1 MATEGGKTSEP
12 ENNNKKPKTSGSQD
26 SQPSPLALLAATCS
40 KIGTPGEN
48 QATGQQQIIID
59 PSQGLVQLQN
69 QPQQLELVTTQLAGN
84 AWQLVASTPPA
95 SKENNVSQPASS
107 SSSSSSSNNGS
118 ASPTKTKSG
127 NSSTPGQF
135 QVIQVQNPSGS
146 VQYQVIPQLQTVEGQ
161 QIQINPTSSSSLQDL
176 QGQIQLISAGN
187 NQAIL
192 TAANRT
198 ASGNILA
205 QNLANQTVP
214 VQIRPG
220 VSIPLQ
226 LQTLPGTQAQVVTTL
241 PINIGGV
248 TLALPVINNVAA
260 GGGTGQ
266 VGQPATT
273 TDSGTSN
280 GSQLVST
287 PTTTTASASTMPESP
302 SSTTCTTTASTSLTS
317 SDTLVSSAD
326 TGQYASTSA
335 SNSERTIEESQTPA
349 ATESEAQSSSQLQSN
364 GLQNTQDQSNS
375 LQQVQ
380 IVGQPILQQIQIQ
393 QPQQQI
399 IQAIP
404 PQSFQLQSG
413 QTIQTIQ
420 QQPLQNVQLQA
431 VNPTQV
437 LIRAPTLTPSG
448 QISWQTVQVQ
458 NIQSLS
464 NLQVQNAGLSQQLTI
479 TPVSSSG
486 GTTLAQIAPVA
497 VAGAPITL
505 NTAQLASVPNLQ
517 TVSVANL
524 GAAGVQV
531 QGVPVTITSVAGQ
544 QQGQDGVKVQQAT
557 IAPVTVA
564 VGGIANATIG
574 AVSPDQ
580 LTQVHLQQGQQ
591 ASDQEVQPGKR
602 LRRVACSCPN
612 CREGEGRG
620 SNEPGKKKQHI
631 CHIEGCGK
639 VYGKT
644 SHLRAHLRWHTGERP
659 FVCNWMFCGKR
670 FTRSDE
676 LQRHRRTHTVDIIFV
691 LLPFKDRSYH
701 ECKVLKEK
709 ENFNEILQIQ
719 FLKKNLKQT
728 YKEEGK
734 ISDMDKLEPIDFLL
748 VKRDLNAQ
756 NVPKGLCGVTI
767 SLNMSKRTRI
777 RKVVGQLLPLLPREN
792 WTHLLQ
798 RCLAPQELSQLQ
810 PFLKIPT
817 QQLLM
822 FQPTWKN
829 SEKLPITETSSAALK
844 FTRTFENLEVG
855 WSSGLQSRK
864 SCFHSWLL

>member
-1 MATEGGKTSEP
+1 MSDQKKEEEEEAAAAAAAAAMATEGGKTSEP

-84 AWQLVASTPPA
+84 TWQLVASTPPA

-127 NSSTPGQF
+127 NSSAPGQF

-161 QIQINPTSSSSLQDL
+161 QIQINPASSSSLQDL

-248 TLALPVINNVAA
+248 TLALPVINNVTA

-302 SSTTCTTTASTSLTS
+302 SSSTTCTTTASTSLTS

-335 SNSERTIEESQTPA
+335 SSSERTIEESQTPA

-364 GLQNTQDQSNS
+364 GIQNTQDQSNS

-531 QGVPVTITSVAGQ
+531 QGVPVTITSVAEAVMSQEKRNSISVILKDVEKFMAKHLTYEHIFAGILEKDLLYATGCFVAKDS
-544 QQGQDGVKVQQAT
+544 QGVMNSRD
-557 IAPVTVA
+557 
-564 VGGIANATIG
+564 
-574 AVSPDQ
+574 
-580 LTQVHLQQGQQ
+580 
-591 ASDQEVQPGKR
+591 
-602 LRRVACSCPN
+602 
-612 CREGEGRG
+612 
-620 SNEPGKKKQHI
+620 
-631 CHIEGCGK
+631 IE
-639 VYGKT
+639 
-644 SHLRAHLRWHTGERP
+644 
-659 FVCNWMFCGKR
+659 
-670 FTRSDE
+670 
-676 LQRHRRTHTVDIIFV
+676 
-691 LLPFKDRSYH
+691 
-701 ECKVLKEK
+701 
-709 ENFNEILQIQ
+709 
-719 FLKKNLKQT
+719 
-728 YKEEGK
+728 
-734 ISDMDKLEPIDFLL
+734 EPIQ
-748 VKRDLNAQ
+748 VKRGLNAR
-756 NVPKGLCGVTI
+756 NVLKGLCGVII
-767 SLNMSKRTRI
+767 SPNMSKRTRI

-810 PFLKIPT
+810 PFLKIQT
-817 QQLLM
+817 QQLPM

-829 SEKLPITETSSAALK
+829 SEKLFIAETSSAALK
-844 FTRTFENLEVG
+844 FTHL
-855 WSSGLQSRK
+855 
-864 SCFHSWLL
+864 

>member
-1 MATEGGKTSEP
+1 MSDQKKEEEEEAAAAAAAMATEGGKTSEP

-118 ASPTKTKSG
+118 ASPTKAKSG
-127 NSSTPGQF
+127 NSSAPGQF
-135 QVIQVQNPSGS
+135 QVLQVQNPSGS
-146 VQYQVIPQLQTVEGQ
+146 VQYQVIPQLQAVEGQ
-161 QIQINPTSSSSLQDL
+161 QIQINPSSSSSLQDL

-248 TLALPVINNVAA
+248 TLALPVINNVTA

-280 GSQLVST
+280 GNQLAST

-302 SSTTCTTTASTSLTS
+302 SSSTTCTTTASTSLTS

-335 SNSERTIEESQTPA
+335 SSSERTVEDSQPA
-349 ATESEAQSSSQLQSN
+349 PTESEAQSSSQLQPN
-364 GLQNTQDQSNS
+364 GIQNAQDQPNS

-591 ASDQEVQPGKR
+591 TSDQEVQPGKR

-612 CREGEGRG
+612 CREGEGRLHLLKVPTLSTSPCWGPSFQHMNLWDTNNIQTIAYGVRG

-676 LQRHRRTHTVDIIFV
+676 LQRHRRTHTGEKRF
-691 LLPFKDRSYH
+691 
-701 ECKVLKEK
+701 ECPE
-709 ENFNEILQIQ
+709 
-719 FLKKNLKQT
+719 
-728 YKEEGK
+728 
-734 ISDMDKLEPIDFLL
+734 
-748 VKRDLNAQ
+748 
-756 NVPKGLCGVTI
+756 C
-767 SLNMSKRTRI
+767 SKRFMRSDHLSKHVKTHQNKKGGGTALAIVTSGELDSSVTEVLGSPRI
-777 RKVVGQLLPLLPREN
+777 VAV
-792 WTHLLQ
+792 
-798 RCLAPQELSQLQ
+798 AAISQDSN
-810 PFLKIPT
+810 PATPNVSTNMEEF
-817 QQLLM
+817 
-822 FQPTWKN
+822 
-829 SEKLPITETSSAALK
+829 
-844 FTRTFENLEVG
+844 
-855 WSSGLQSRK
+855 
-864 SCFHSWLL
+864 

>member
-1 MATEGGKTSEP
+1 
-12 ENNNKKPKTSGSQD
+12 D

-48 QATGQQQIIID
+48 QD
-59 PSQGLVQLQN
+59 PSQGLVQLQS

-95 SKENNVSQPASS
+95 SKENNISQPASS

-118 ASPTKTKSG
+118 SSPTKTKSG
-127 NSSTPGQF
+127 NSSTPNQF

-226 LQTLPGTQAQVVTTL
+226 AQVVTTL

-248 TLALPVINNVAA
+248 TLALPVINNVTT
-260 GGGTGQ
+260 GGGAGQ
-266 VGQPATT
+266 VGQPTTT

-280 GSQLVST
+280 GAHT
-287 PTTTTASASTMPESP
+287 AASASTMPESP
-302 SSTTCTTTASTSLTS
+302 SSSTTCTTTASTSLTS

-335 SNSERTIEESQTPA
+335 SSSERTIEESQTPA
-349 ATESEAQSSSQLQSN
+349 ATESEAQSSSQLQPN
-364 GLQNTQDQSNS
+364 GIQTAQDQSSS

-531 QGVPVTITSVAGQ
+531 Q
-544 QQGQDGVKVQQAT
+544 QGQDGVKVQQAA

-591 ASDQEVQPGKR
+591 TSDAEVQPGKR

-620 SNEPGKKKQHI
+620 SSEPGKKKQHV

-659 FVCNWMFCGKR
+659 FICNWMFCGKR

-676 LQRHRRTHTVDIIFV
+676 LQRHRRTHTGEKRF
-691 LLPFKDRSYH
+691 
-701 ECKVLKEK
+701 ECPE
-709 ENFNEILQIQ
+709 
-719 FLKKNLKQT
+719 
-728 YKEEGK
+728 
-734 ISDMDKLEPIDFLL
+734 
-748 VKRDLNAQ
+748 
-756 NVPKGLCGVTI
+756 C
-767 SLNMSKRTRI
+767 SKRFMRSDHLSKHVKTHQNKKGGGTALAIVTSGELDSSVTEVLGSPRI
-777 RKVVGQLLPLLPREN
+777 VTV
-792 WTHLLQ
+792 
-798 RCLAPQELSQLQ
+798 AAISQDSN
-810 PFLKIPT
+810 PATPNVSTNMEEF
-817 QQLLM
+817 
-822 FQPTWKN
+822 
-829 SEKLPITETSSAALK
+829 
-844 FTRTFENLEVG
+844 
-855 WSSGLQSRK
+855 
-864 SCFHSWLL
+864 

>member
-1 MATEGGKTSEP
+1 MDPRNSGGPREGPHPRMDLNQKKEEEDEVPPTTAVAGAAAGAAMAPEGGKTSEP
-12 ENNNKKPKTSGSQD
+12 ETNNKKAKSAGSQD

-48 QATGQQQIIID
+48 PASGQQQIIID
-59 PSQGLVQLQN
+59 PSQGLVQLPN
-69 QPQQLELVTTQLAGN
+69 QPQQLELVTTQLAAN
-84 AWQLVASTPPA
+84 AWQLVTAPPPS
-95 SKENNVSQPASS
+95 SKENNVSQAAS
-107 SSSSSSSNNGS
+107 GS
-118 ASPTKTKSG
+118 AGSSGSANESSSPTKAKPGQPSG
-127 NSSTPGQF
+127 SGQF
-135 QVIQVQNPSGS
+135 QVIQVQNPSGN
-146 VQYQVIPQLQTVEGQ
+146 VQYQVIPQLQAVEGQ
-161 QIQINPTSSSSLQDL
+161 QIQINPGNATALQDL
-176 QGQIQLISAGN
+176 QGQIQLIPAGN

-192 TAANRT
+192 TAAANRT

-226 LQTLPGTQAQVVTTL
+226 LQTIPGTQAQVVTTL

-260 GGGTGQ
+260 GGGSGQ
-266 VGQPATT
+266 IGQSAA
-273 TDSGTSN
+273 DGGAAN
-280 GSQLVST
+280 GNQLAST
-287 PTTTTASASTMPESP
+287 PTPTPPSTTASASSTLPESP
-302 SSTTCTTTASTSLTS
+302 SSSSTPCTSTAPTTLTS
-317 SDTLVSSAD
+317 SDPLVSSVD
-326 TGQYASTSA
+326 SGQYVSA
-335 SNSERTIEESQTPA
+335 GAAAGASERALEESQTPGPEA
-349 ATESEAQSSSQLQSN
+349 EAQNQGQLQPN
-364 GLQNTQDQSNS
+364 GLQSTPQQEQANS

-413 QTIQTIQ
+413 QTLQTIQ

-431 VNPTQV
+431 VSPTQV

-458 NIQSLS
+458 NIQSLP
-464 NLQVQNAGLSQQLTI
+464 NLQVQNAGLPQQLTI

-486 GTTLAQIAPVA
+486 GTALAQIAPVA

-564 VGGIANATIG
+564 VGGLANATLG

-580 LTQVHLQQGQQ
+580 ITQLQQAQQ
-591 ASDQEVQPGKR
+591 TAEQEVQPGKR

-620 SNEPGKKKQHI
+620 TNEPGKKKQHI

-659 FVCNWMFCGKR
+659 FVCNWIFCGKR

-676 LQRHRRTHTVDIIFV
+676 LQRHRRTHTGEKRF
-691 LLPFKDRSYH
+691 
-701 ECKVLKEK
+701 ECPE
-709 ENFNEILQIQ
+709 
-719 FLKKNLKQT
+719 
-728 YKEEGK
+728 
-734 ISDMDKLEPIDFLL
+734 
-748 VKRDLNAQ
+748 
-756 NVPKGLCGVTI
+756 C
-767 SLNMSKRTRI
+767 SKRFMRSDHLSKHVKTHQNKKGGGTALAIVTSGELDASVTEVLGSPRI
-777 RKVVGQLLPLLPREN
+777 VTV
-792 WTHLLQ
+792 
-798 RCLAPQELSQLQ
+798 ASISQDSN
-810 PFLKIPT
+810 PATPNVSTNMEEF
-817 QQLLM
+817 
-822 FQPTWKN
+822 
-829 SEKLPITETSSAALK
+829 
-844 FTRTFENLEVG
+844 
-855 WSSGLQSRK
+855 
-864 SCFHSWLL
+864 

>member
-1 MATEGGKTSEP
+1 MSDQKKEEEEEAAAAAMATEGGKTSEP

-84 AWQLVASTPPA
+84 AWQLVASTPA

-161 QIQINPTSSSSLQDL
+161 QIQINPTSNSSLQDL

-187 NQAIL
+187 NQAII

-287 PTTTTASASTMPESP
+287 PTTTTAPASTMPESP
-302 SSTTCTTTASTSLTS
+302 SSSTTCTTTASTSLTS

-335 SNSERTIEESQTPA
+335 SSSERTVEESQTPA
-349 ATESEAQSSSQLQSN
+349 ATESEAQSSSQPN
-364 GLQNTQDQSNS
+364 GIQNAQDQSNS

-531 QGVPVTITSVAGQ
+531 QGVPVTITSVAG
-544 QQGQDGVKVQQAT
+544 
-557 IAPVTVA
+557 
-564 VGGIANATIG
+564 
-574 AVSPDQ
+574 
-580 LTQVHLQQGQQ
+580 L
-591 ASDQEVQPGKR
+591 
-602 LRRVACSCPN
+602 C
-612 CREGEGRG
+612 
-620 SNEPGKKKQHI
+620 
-631 CHIEGCGK
+631 
-639 VYGKT
+639 
-644 SHLRAHLRWHTGERP
+644 
-659 FVCNWMFCGKR
+659 
-670 FTRSDE
+670 
-676 LQRHRRTHTVDIIFV
+676 
-691 LLPFKDRSYH
+691 
-701 ECKVLKEK
+701 
-709 ENFNEILQIQ
+709 IL
-719 FLKKNLKQT
+719 F
-728 YKEEGK
+728 
-734 ISDMDKLEPIDFLL
+734 
-748 VKRDLNAQ
+748 
-756 NVPKGLCGVTI
+756 
-767 SLNMSKRTRI
+767 SKRTASVCIPTKSVTAFFSTFSSTFIVSCFVCCRPFSGCEE
-777 RKVVGQLLPLLPREN
+777 KPQLLQVKIRTAILN
-792 WTHLLQ
+792 
-798 RCLAPQELSQLQ
+798 PQPVLDG
-810 PFLKIPT
+810 
-817 QQLLM
+817 
-822 FQPTWKN
+822 
-829 SEKLPITETSSAALK
+829 A
-844 FTRTFENLEVG
+844 
-855 WSSGLQSRK
+855 
-864 SCFHSWLL
+864 

>member
-1 MATEGGKTSEP
+1 FADQKKEEAMPTEGEKSP
-12 ENNNKKPKTSGSQD
+12 EAENNNNKKSKTGGSQD

-84 AWQLVASTPPA
+84 AWQLVAAAAPPA
-95 SKENNVSQPASS
+95 SKENNVAQQGSSITSSTASP
-107 SSSSSSSNNGS
+107 SSSNNGNT
-118 ASPTKTKSG
+118 SPSKTKSG
-127 NSSTPGQF
+127 NSAANSGQF
-135 QVIQVQNPSGS
+135 QVVQVQNQSGN
-146 VQYQVIPQLQTVEGQ
+146 VQYQVIPQIQTTEGQ
-161 QIQINPTSSSSLQDL
+161 QIQINPANATTLQDL
-176 QGQIQLISAGN
+176 QGQIQLIPAGN

-192 TAANRT
+192 ATANRT
-198 ASGNILA
+198 ASGNIIA
-205 QNLANQTVP
+205 QNLGNQTVP

-226 LQTLPGTQAQVVTTL
+226 LQTIPGTQAQVVTTL

-260 GGGTGQ
+260 GGGSGQ
-266 VGQPATT
+266 VGQTA
-273 TDSGTSN
+273 DSAVSN
-280 GSQLVST
+280 GNQVVST
-287 PTTTTASASTMPESP
+287 PVTTASASAMPESP
-302 SSTTCTTTASTSLTS
+302 SSSSTCTTTASTSLTS
-317 SDTLVSSAD
+317 SDTLVNSAEA
-326 TGQYASTSA
+326 GQYANTAGSS
-335 SNSERTIEESQTPA
+335 SEHTPEESQTT
-349 ATESEAQSSSQLQSN
+349 TESESQSSSQLQPN
-364 GLQNTQDQSNS
+364 GLQNVQDQSSS

-431 VNPTQV
+431 VSPTQV

-458 NIQSLS
+458 NLQSLS
-464 NLQVQNAGLSQQLTI
+464 NLQVQNAGLPQQLTI

-486 GTTLAQIAPVA
+486 GATIAQIAPVA
-497 VAGAPITL
+497 VAGTPITL
-505 NTAQLASVPNLQ
+505 NAAQLASMPNLQ
-517 TVSVANL
+517 TVSVASL
-524 GAAGVQV
+524 SAAGVQV

-544 QQGQDGVKVQQAT
+544 QQGQDGGVKVQQAT

-564 VGGIANATIG
+564 VGGIANAAIG

-580 LTQVHLQQGQQ
+580 ITQVQLQAQQ
-591 ASDQEVQPGKR
+591 ASDQDVQPGKR

-620 SNEPGKKKQHI
+620 SSEPGKKKQHI

-676 LQRHRRTHTVDIIFV
+676 LQRHRRTHTGEKRF
-691 LLPFKDRSYH
+691 
-701 ECKVLKEK
+701 ECPE
-709 ENFNEILQIQ
+709 
-719 FLKKNLKQT
+719 
-728 YKEEGK
+728 
-734 ISDMDKLEPIDFLL
+734 
-748 VKRDLNAQ
+748 
-756 NVPKGLCGVTI
+756 C
-767 SLNMSKRTRI
+767 SKRFMRSDHLSKHVKTHQNKKGGGTALAIVTSGELDSSVTEVLGSPRI
-777 RKVVGQLLPLLPREN
+777 VTV
-792 WTHLLQ
+792 
-798 RCLAPQELSQLQ
+798 AAISQDSN
-810 PFLKIPT
+810 PATP
-817 QQLLM
+817 
-822 FQPTWKN
+822 N
-829 SEKLPITETSSAALK
+829 VSSNMEE
-844 FTRTFENLEVG
+844 F
-855 WSSGLQSRK
+855 
-864 SCFHSWLL
+864 

>member
-1 MATEGGKTSEP
+1 MHLQKEDTIEDIMPGATMVLSIDVFHRIQKVCWRPGVETEGGLIPLKNEIVEQLIDAIPPCPVAKRSC
-12 ENNNKKPKTSGSQD
+12 KKSLSIFLVDSHQD

-48 QATGQQQIIID
+48 QGTGQQQIIID
-59 PSQGLVQLQN
+59 PNQGLVQLQN

-84 AWQLVASTPPA
+84 AWQLVAAAPSA
-95 SKENNVSQPASS
+95 SKENNTQQGSSVASS
-107 SSSSSSSNNGS
+107 AASPSSSNNGS
-118 ASPTKTKSG
+118 ASPSKTKSG
-127 NSSTPGQF
+127 NSSSTTPGQF

-146 VQYQVIPQLQTVEGQ
+146 VQYQVIPQIQATEG
-161 QIQINPTSSSSLQDL
+161 QINPSNATGLQDI
-176 QGQIQLISAGN
+176 QGQIQLIPAGN

-192 TAANRT
+192 TTANRT
-198 ASGNILA
+198 ASGNVIA

-226 LQTLPGTQAQVVTTL
+226 LQTIPGTQAQVVTTL

-248 TLALPVINNVAA
+248 TLALPVINNIAT
-260 GGGTGQ
+260 GGSSGQ
-266 VGQPATT
+266 VGQSTESGVSNGNQLASTPVTSA
-273 TDSGTSN
+273 SGT
-280 GSQLVST
+280 
-287 PTTTTASASTMPESP
+287 TMPESP
-302 SSTTCTTTASTSLTS
+302 SSSSTATTTASTSLTS
-317 SDTLVSSAD
+317 SDTLVSSAE
-326 TGQYASTSA
+326 TGQYTSTAGS
-335 SNSERTIEESQTPA
+335 SSEQ
-349 ATESEAQSSSQLQSN
+349 ATEEPQTTATDSEAQSSSQLQSN
-364 GLQNTQDQSNS
+364 GLQSVQDQSGS

-431 VNPTQV
+431 VSPTQV

-458 NIQSLS
+458 NLQSLS
-464 NLQVQNAGLSQQLTI
+464 NLQVQNAGLPQQLTI

-486 GTTLAQIAPVA
+486 GTTIAQIAPVA
-497 VAGAPITL
+497 VAGTPITL
-505 NTAQLASVPNLQ
+505 NAAQLASVPNLQ

-524 GAAGVQV
+524 SAAGVQV

-564 VGGIANATIG
+564 VGGIANAAIG

-580 LTQVHLQQGQQ
+580 ITQVQLQQAQQ

-644 SHLRAHLRWHTGERP
+644 SHLRAHLRWHTGE
-659 FVCNWMFCGKR
+659 KR
-670 FTRSDE
+670 FECPECSKRFMRSDHLSKHVKTHQNKKGGGTALAIVTSGE
-676 LQRHRRTHTVDIIFV
+676 LDSSVTEVLGSPRIVTVAAISQDSNPATPNV
-691 LLPFKDRSYH
+691 ST
-701 ECKVLKEK
+701 
-709 ENFNEILQIQ
+709 NM
-719 FLKKNLKQT
+719 
-728 YKEEGK
+728 EE
-734 ISDMDKLEPIDFLL
+734 F
-748 VKRDLNAQ
+748 
-756 NVPKGLCGVTI
+756 
-767 SLNMSKRTRI
+767 
-777 RKVVGQLLPLLPREN
+777 
-792 WTHLLQ
+792 
-798 RCLAPQELSQLQ
+798 
-810 PFLKIPT
+810 
-817 QQLLM
+817 
-822 FQPTWKN
+822 
-829 SEKLPITETSSAALK
+829 
-844 FTRTFENLEVG
+844 
-855 WSSGLQSRK
+855 
-864 SCFHSWLL
+864 

>member
-1 MATEGGKTSEP
+1 MSDQKKEEAMPSEGEKSP
-12 ENNNKKPKTSGSQD
+12 EAENNNNKKSKTGASQD

-48 QATGQQQIIID
+48 QATGQQLIID

-84 AWQLVASTPPA
+84 AWQLVAAAAAPPT
-95 SKENNVSQPASS
+95 SKENNIQQAPSVASS
-107 SSSSSSSNNGS
+107 AASPSSSNNGN
-118 ASPTKTKSG
+118 ASPSKTKTS
-127 NSSTPGQF
+127 NSSAATPGQF
-135 QVIQVQNPSGS
+135 QVIQVQNPGGT
-146 VQYQVIPQLQTVEGQ
+146 VQYQVIPQIQTTEGQ
-161 QIQINPTSSSSLQDL
+161 QIQINPATTTTLQDL
-176 QGQIQLISAGN
+176 QGQIQLIPAGN

-192 TAANRT
+192 TATNRT
-198 ASGNILA
+198 ASGNIIA

-226 LQTLPGTQAQVVTTL
+226 LPIAGTQAQVVTSL

-248 TLALPVINNVAA
+248 TLALPVINVAA
-260 GGGTGQ
+260 SGSTGQ
-266 VGQPATT
+266 VTQSS
-273 TDSGTSN
+273 DSGVSN
-280 GSQLVST
+280 GNQLLST
-287 PTTTTASASTMPESP
+287 PVTTTAVSTMPDSP
-302 SSTTCTTTASTSLTS
+302 SSTCTTTASTSLTS
-317 SDTLVSSAD
+317 SETLVSTAE
-326 TGQYASTSA
+326 TGRYANTATSSESSTEEPQTATSETETQ
-335 SNSERTIEESQTPA
+335 NSS
-349 ATESEAQSSSQLQSN
+349 QSN
-364 GLQNTQDQSNS
+364 GLQNVQDQTNS

-399 IQAIP
+399 IQAIS

-431 VNPTQV
+431 VSPTQV

-448 QISWQTVQVQ
+448 QISWHTVQVQ
-458 NIQSLS
+458 NLQSLS
-464 NLQVQNAGLSQQLTI
+464 NLQVQNAGLPQQLTI

-486 GTTLAQIAPVA
+486 GTIAQIAPVA
-497 VAGAPITL
+497 VAGTPITL
-505 NTAQLASVPNLQ
+505 NAAQIASVPNLQ

-544 QQGQDGVKVQQAT
+544 QQGQDGGVKVQQAT
-557 IAPVTVA
+557 PTPVTVA
-564 VGGIANATIG
+564 VGGITNAAIG

-580 LTQVHLQQGQQ
+580 IIQVQLHEAQQ
-591 ASDQEVQPGKR
+591 ASDQDVQPGKR

-612 CREGEGRG
+612 CREGEGRS

-659 FVCNWMFCGKR
+659 FVCNWIFCGKR

-676 LQRHRRTHTVDIIFV
+676 LQRHRRTHTGEKRF
-691 LLPFKDRSYH
+691 
-701 ECKVLKEK
+701 ECPE
-709 ENFNEILQIQ
+709 
-719 FLKKNLKQT
+719 
-728 YKEEGK
+728 
-734 ISDMDKLEPIDFLL
+734 
-748 VKRDLNAQ
+748 
-756 NVPKGLCGVTI
+756 C
-767 SLNMSKRTRI
+767 SKRFMRSDHLSKHVKTHQNKKGGGTALAIVTSGELDPSVTEVLGSPRI
-777 RKVVGQLLPLLPREN
+777 VTV
-792 WTHLLQ
+792 
-798 RCLAPQELSQLQ
+798 AAISQDSN
-810 PFLKIPT
+810 PATPT
-817 QQLLM
+817 VSTNM
-822 FQPTWKN
+822 EEF
-829 SEKLPITETSSAALK
+829 
-844 FTRTFENLEVG
+844 
-855 WSSGLQSRK
+855 
-864 SCFHSWLL
+864 

>member
-1 MATEGGKTSEP
+1 FVADQKKEEEEEAAAAAMATEGGKPSEP
-12 ENNNKKPKTSGSQD
+12 ENNNKKTKTSGSQVKGNILNVSSRND

-135 QVIQVQNPSGS
+135 QVI
-146 VQYQVIPQLQTVEGQ
+146 QYQVIPQLQTVEGQ

-273 TDSGTSN
+273 TESGTSN
-280 GSQLVST
+280 GSQLIST
-287 PTTTTASASTMPESP
+287 PTTTTASSSTMPESP
-302 SSTTCTTTASTSLTS
+302 SSSTTCTTTASTSLTS

-335 SNSERTIEESQTPA
+335 NNSERTIEESQTPA

-364 GLQNTQDQSNS
+364 GIQNTQDQSNS

-524 GAAGVQV
+524 GAAGVQLFHPGKHESSRYELPIK
-531 QGVPVTITSVAGQ
+531 QKNPKIKEYDLEGHSFI
-544 QQGQDGVKVQQAT
+544 
-557 IAPVTVA
+557 
-564 VGGIANATIG
+564 N
-574 AVSPDQ
+574 SPDQ

-676 LQRHRRTHTVDIIFV
+676 LQRHRRTHTGEKRF
-691 LLPFKDRSYH
+691 
-701 ECKVLKEK
+701 ECPE
-709 ENFNEILQIQ
+709 
-719 FLKKNLKQT
+719 
-728 YKEEGK
+728 
-734 ISDMDKLEPIDFLL
+734 
-748 VKRDLNAQ
+748 
-756 NVPKGLCGVTI
+756 C
-767 SLNMSKRTRI
+767 SKRFMRSDHLS
-777 RKVVGQLLPLLPREN
+777 KHVK
-792 WTHLLQ
+792 THQ
-798 RCLAPQELSQLQ
+798 NKKGGGTALAIVTSGELD
-810 PFLKIPT
+810 
-817 QQLLM
+817 
-822 FQPTWKN
+822 
-829 SEKLPITETSSAALK
+829 SSV
-844 FTRTFENLEVG
+844 T
-855 WSSGLQSRK
+855 
-864 SCFHSWLL
+864 

>member
-1 MATEGGKTSEP
+1 MSDQKKEEAMPTEGEKSP
-12 ENNNKKPKTSGSQD
+12 EAENNNNKKSKTGGSQD

-84 AWQLVASTPPA
+84 AWQLVAAAAPPA
-95 SKENNVSQPASS
+95 SKENNVAQQGSSITSSTASP
-107 SSSSSSSNNGS
+107 SSSNNGNT
-118 ASPTKTKSG
+118 SPSKTKSG
-127 NSSTPGQF
+127 NSAANSGQF
-135 QVIQVQNPSGS
+135 QVVQVQNQSGN
-146 VQYQVIPQLQTVEGQ
+146 VQYQVIPQIQTTEGQ
-161 QIQINPTSSSSLQDL
+161 QIQINPANATTLQDL
-176 QGQIQLISAGN
+176 QGQIQLIPAGN

-192 TAANRT
+192 ATANRT
-198 ASGNILA
+198 ASGNIIA
-205 QNLANQTVP
+205 QNLGNQTVP

-226 LQTLPGTQAQVVTTL
+226 LQTIPGTQAQVVTTL

-260 GGGTGQ
+260 GGGSGQ
-266 VGQPATT
+266 VGQTA
-273 TDSGTSN
+273 DSAVSN
-280 GSQLVST
+280 GNQVVST
-287 PTTTTASASTMPESP
+287 PVTTASASAMPESP
-302 SSTTCTTTASTSLTS
+302 SSSSTCTTTASTSLTS
-317 SDTLVSSAD
+317 SDTLVNSAEA
-326 TGQYASTSA
+326 GQYANTAGSS
-335 SNSERTIEESQTPA
+335 SEHTPEESQTT
-349 ATESEAQSSSQLQSN
+349 TESESQSSSQLQPN
-364 GLQNTQDQSNS
+364 GLQNVQDQSSS

-431 VNPTQV
+431 VSPTQV

-458 NIQSLS
+458 NLQSLS
-464 NLQVQNAGLSQQLTI
+464 NLQVQNAGLPQQLTI

-486 GTTLAQIAPVA
+486 GATIAQIAPVA
-497 VAGAPITL
+497 VAGTPITL
-505 NTAQLASVPNLQ
+505 NAAQLASMPNLQ
-517 TVSVANL
+517 TVSVASL
-524 GAAGVQV
+524 SAAGVQV

-544 QQGQDGVKVQQAT
+544 QQGQDGGVKVQQAT

-564 VGGIANATIG
+564 VGGIANAAIG

-580 LTQVHLQQGQQ
+580 ITQVQLQAQQ
-591 ASDQEVQPGKR
+591 ASDQDVQPGKR

-620 SNEPGKKKQHI
+620 SSEPGKKKQHI

-676 LQRHRRTHTVDIIFV
+676 LQRHRRTHTGEKRF
-691 LLPFKDRSYH
+691 
-701 ECKVLKEK
+701 ECPE
-709 ENFNEILQIQ
+709 
-719 FLKKNLKQT
+719 
-728 YKEEGK
+728 
-734 ISDMDKLEPIDFLL
+734 
-748 VKRDLNAQ
+748 
-756 NVPKGLCGVTI
+756 C
-767 SLNMSKRTRI
+767 SKRFMRSDHLSKHVKTHQNKKGGGTALAIVTSGELDSSVTEVLGSPRI
-777 RKVVGQLLPLLPREN
+777 VTV
-792 WTHLLQ
+792 
-798 RCLAPQELSQLQ
+798 AAISQDSN
-810 PFLKIPT
+810 PATP
-817 QQLLM
+817 
-822 FQPTWKN
+822 N
-829 SEKLPITETSSAALK
+829 VSSNMEE
-844 FTRTFENLEVG
+844 F
-855 WSSGLQSRK
+855 
-864 SCFHSWLL
+864 

>member
-1 MATEGGKTSEP
+1 MSDQKKEEEEEAAAAAAAAAAMATEGGKSSEP
-12 ENNNKKPKTSGSQD
+12 ENNNKKPKTSG

-118 ASPTKTKSG
+118 ASPTKSKSG
-127 NSSTPGQF
+127 NSSSPGQF

-192 TAANRT
+192 TAANRP

-302 SSTTCTTTASTSLTS
+302 SSSTTCTTSASTSLTS

-335 SNSERTIEESQTPA
+335 SSSERTIEDSQTPA

-364 GLQNTQDQSNS
+364 GIQNTQDQSNS

-399 IQAIP
+399 IQALP

-531 QGVPVTITSVAGQ
+531 QGVPVTITSVAEAVMNQEKRNNISVILKDAEKFMAKHLTYEHIFAGILEKDLLYATGCFVAKDL
-544 QQGQDGVKVQQAT
+544 QGVMSFRDT
-557 IAPVTVA
+557 
-564 VGGIANATIG
+564 
-574 AVSPDQ
+574 
-580 LTQVHLQQGQQ
+580 
-591 ASDQEVQPGKR
+591 E
-602 LRRVACSCPN
+602 
-612 CREGEGRG
+612 
-620 SNEPGKKKQHI
+620 
-631 CHIEGCGK
+631 
-639 VYGKT
+639 
-644 SHLRAHLRWHTGERP
+644 
-659 FVCNWMFCGKR
+659 
-670 FTRSDE
+670 
-676 LQRHRRTHTVDIIFV
+676 
-691 LLPFKDRSYH
+691 
-701 ECKVLKEK
+701 
-709 ENFNEILQIQ
+709 
-719 FLKKNLKQT
+719 
-728 YKEEGK
+728 
-734 ISDMDKLEPIDFLL
+734 EPIQ
-748 VKRDLNAQ
+748 VKRDLNVR
-756 NVPKGLCGVTI
+756 NVLKDLCGVII
-767 SLNMSKRTRI
+767 SPNMSKRTRI
-777 RKVVGQLLPLLPREN
+777 RKVVGQLLPLLPPEN

-810 PFLKIPT
+810 PFLKIQI
-817 QQLLM
+817 QQLPM

-829 SEKLPITETSSAALK
+829 SEKLFITETSSAALK
-844 FTRTFENLEVG
+844 FTHL
-855 WSSGLQSRK
+855 
-864 SCFHSWLL
+864 

>member
-1 MATEGGKTSEP
+1 MSDQKKEEAMPSEGEKSP
-12 ENNNKKPKTSGSQD
+12 EAESSSNNKKSKTGASQD

-48 QATGQQQIIID
+48 QATGQQIIID

-84 AWQLVASTPPA
+84 AWQLVAAAPA
-95 SKENNVSQPASS
+95 SKENNVQQSSSVASS
-107 SSSSSSSNNGS
+107 AASPSSSNGN
-118 ASPTKTKSG
+118 ASPSKTKPG
-127 NSSTPGQF
+127 NSSGATPGQF
-135 QVIQVQNPSGS
+135 QVIQVQNPGGS
-146 VQYQVIPQLQTVEGQ
+146 VQYQVIPQIQTTEGQ
-161 QIQINPTSSSSLQDL
+161 QIQINPANTTALQDL
-176 QGQIQLISAGN
+176 QGQIQLIPAGN
-187 NQAIL
+187 NQAII
-192 TAANRT
+192 TTTNRT
-198 ASGNILA
+198 ASGNIIA

-226 LQTLPGTQAQVVTTL
+226 LPIAGTQAQVVTSL

-248 TLALPVINNVAA
+248 TLALPVINVAA
-260 GGGTGQ
+260 GGGSGQ
-266 VGQPATT
+266 VTQS
-273 TDSGTSN
+273 TDTGVSN
-280 GSQLVST
+280 GSQLLST
-287 PTTTTASASTMPESP
+287 PATTASVSTMPDSP
-302 SSTTCTTTASTSLTS
+302 SSTSTTTASTSLTS
-317 SDTLVSSAD
+317 SETLVSTAE
-326 TGQYASTSA
+326 TGQYTSTA
-335 SNSERTIEESQTPA
+335 NSSEPNNEEPQT
-349 ATESEAQSSSQLQSN
+349 TTSETEAQNSSQLQSN
-364 GLQNTQDQSNS
+364 GLQNVQDQSNS

-399 IQAIP
+399 IQAIS
-404 PQSFQLQSG
+404 PQSFQLPSG

-431 VNPTQV
+431 VSPTQV

-458 NIQSLS
+458 NLQSLS
-464 NLQVQNAGLSQQLTI
+464 NLQVQNAGIPQQLTI

-486 GTTLAQIAPVA
+486 GTIAQIAPVA
-497 VAGAPITL
+497 VAGTPITL
-505 NTAQLASVPNLQ
+505 NAAQIASVPNLQ

-544 QQGQDGVKVQQAT
+544 QQGQDGGVKVQQAT

-580 LTQVHLQQGQQ
+580 ITQVQLQQAQQ
-591 ASDQEVQPGKR
+591 GSDAEVQPGKR

-659 FVCNWMFCGKR
+659 FICNWMFCGKR

-676 LQRHRRTHTVDIIFV
+676 LQRHRRTHTGEKRFECPECRKRFMRSDHLSKHVKTHQNKKGGGTALAIVTSGELDSSVTEV
-691 LLPFKDRSYH
+691 LGSPRIVTVAAISQDSNPATPN
-701 ECKVLKEK
+701 VST
-709 ENFNEILQIQ
+709 NM
-719 FLKKNLKQT
+719 
-728 YKEEGK
+728 EE
-734 ISDMDKLEPIDFLL
+734 F
-748 VKRDLNAQ
+748 
-756 NVPKGLCGVTI
+756 
-767 SLNMSKRTRI
+767 
-777 RKVVGQLLPLLPREN
+777 
-792 WTHLLQ
+792 
-798 RCLAPQELSQLQ
+798 
-810 PFLKIPT
+810 
-817 QQLLM
+817 
-822 FQPTWKN
+822 
-829 SEKLPITETSSAALK
+829 
-844 FTRTFENLEVG
+844 
-855 WSSGLQSRK
+855 
-864 SCFHSWLL
+864 

>member
-1 MATEGGKTSEP
+1 MPTEGEKSP
-12 ENNNKKPKTSGSQD
+12 EAENNNNKKSKTGGSQD

-84 AWQLVASTPPA
+84 AWQLVAAAAPPA
-95 SKENNVSQPASS
+95 SKENNVAQQGSSITSSTASP
-107 SSSSSSSNNGS
+107 SSSNNGNT
-118 ASPTKTKSG
+118 SPSKTKSG
-127 NSSTPGQF
+127 NSAANSGQF
-135 QVIQVQNPSGS
+135 QVVQVQNQSGN
-146 VQYQVIPQLQTVEGQ
+146 VQYQVIPQIQTTEGQ
-161 QIQINPTSSSSLQDL
+161 QIQINPANATTLQDL
-176 QGQIQLISAGN
+176 QGQIQLIPAGN

-192 TAANRT
+192 ATANRT
-198 ASGNILA
+198 ASGNIIA
-205 QNLANQTVP
+205 QNLGNQTVP

-226 LQTLPGTQAQVVTTL
+226 LQTIPGTQAQVVTTL

-260 GGGTGQ
+260 GGGSGQ
-266 VGQPATT
+266 VGQTA
-273 TDSGTSN
+273 DSAVSN
-280 GSQLVST
+280 GNQVVST
-287 PTTTTASASTMPESP
+287 PVTTASASAMPESP
-302 SSTTCTTTASTSLTS
+302 SSSSTCTTTASTSLTS
-317 SDTLVSSAD
+317 SDTLVNSAEA
-326 TGQYASTSA
+326 GQYANTAGSS
-335 SNSERTIEESQTPA
+335 SEHTPEESQTT
-349 ATESEAQSSSQLQSN
+349 TESESQSSSQLQPN
-364 GLQNTQDQSNS
+364 GLQNVQDQSSS

-431 VNPTQV
+431 VSPTQV

-458 NIQSLS
+458 NLQSLS
-464 NLQVQNAGLSQQLTI
+464 NLQVQNAGLPQQLTI

-486 GTTLAQIAPVA
+486 GATIAQIAPVA
-497 VAGAPITL
+497 VAGTPITL
-505 NTAQLASVPNLQ
+505 NAAQLASMPNLQ
-517 TVSVANL
+517 TVSVASL
-524 GAAGVQV
+524 SAAGVQV

-544 QQGQDGVKVQQAT
+544 QQGQDGGVKVQQAT

-564 VGGIANATIG
+564 VGGIANAAIG

-580 LTQVHLQQGQQ
+580 ITQVQLQAQQ
-591 ASDQEVQPGKR
+591 ASDQDVQPGKR

-620 SNEPGKKKQHI
+620 SSEPGKKKQHI

-676 LQRHRRTHTVDIIFV
+676 LQRHRRTHTGEKRF
-691 LLPFKDRSYH
+691 
-701 ECKVLKEK
+701 ECPE
-709 ENFNEILQIQ
+709 
-719 FLKKNLKQT
+719 
-728 YKEEGK
+728 
-734 ISDMDKLEPIDFLL
+734 
-748 VKRDLNAQ
+748 
-756 NVPKGLCGVTI
+756 C
-767 SLNMSKRTRI
+767 SKRFMRSDHLSKHVKTHQNKKGGGTALAIVTSGELDSSVTEVLGSPRI
-777 RKVVGQLLPLLPREN
+777 VTV
-792 WTHLLQ
+792 
-798 RCLAPQELSQLQ
+798 AAISQDSN
-810 PFLKIPT
+810 PATP
-817 QQLLM
+817 
-822 FQPTWKN
+822 N
-829 SEKLPITETSSAALK
+829 VSSNMEE
-844 FTRTFENLEVG
+844 F
-855 WSSGLQSRK
+855 
-864 SCFHSWLL
+864 